1 MSEVPVYE
9 QVNAVSVDP
18 GTGVARAEASIGPAR
33 YGDIWK
39 VVLVTTQ
46 STSTTDVEL
55 RLYRNVES
63 PGSMIDS
70 TYSGR
75 SATSP
80 CEVWLKSG
88 EKIVAVWT
96 KGDIGATHSLRVEG
110 TNYSQRVG

>member
-9 QVNAVSVDP
+9 QFSAVAVDD
-18 GTGVARAEASIGPAR
+18 GTGVARATGSIGPAR

-39 VVLVTTQ
+39 VSLMTSQ

-55 RLYRNVES
+55 RVYRNMES
-63 PGSMIDS
+63 PGTMLDS

-80 CEVWLKSG
+80 CEIWLRSG
-88 EKIVAVWT
+88 EQIVAVWT

-110 TNYSQRVG
+110 TNYSQRRG

>member
-1 MSEVPVYE
+1 MSEYPVHE
-9 QVNAVSVDP
+9 QVQATAVDP
-18 GTGVARAEASIGPAR
+18 GTGVARATVDIGPQR

-39 VVLVTTQ
+39 VGLITTQ

-55 RLYRNVES
+55 RLYRNLES

-80 CEVWLKSG
+80 CEVWLRSG
-88 EKIVAVWT
+88 EKIVAVWE
-96 KGDIGATHSLRVEG
+96 KGDVGAIHTLRVEG
-110 TNYSQRVG
+110 TNYSQRIG

>member
-9 QVNAVSVDP
+9 QIDAVAVDD
-18 GTGVARAEASIGPAR
+18 GTGVARATGSKGPAK

-39 VVLVTTQ
+39 VSLMTSQ

-55 RLYRNVES
+55 RVYRNVES
-63 PGSMIDS
+63 PGSMLDS

-80 CEVWLKSG
+80 CEIWLKAG
-88 EKIVAVWT
+88 EQLVAVWT
-96 KGDIGATHSLRVEG
+96 KGDIGATHSLRIEG
-110 TNYSQRVG
+110 TNYSQRR

>member
-9 QVNAVSVDP
+9 QVSAVSVDP
-18 GTGVARAEASIGPAR
+18 GTGVARAETSIGPAR

-39 VVLVTTQ
+39 VVLITTQ

-80 CEVWLKSG
+80 CEVRSEEHKS
-88 EKIVAVWT
+88 ELQSLMRNSYAV
-96 KGDIGATHSLRVEG
+96 LC
-110 TNYSQRVG
+110 